1 MRSSILCLV
10 AVAGCASAAPSS
22 PGSPAS
28 THATESGVFV
38 RLNQESQA
46 VSVSIDAPA
55 KKVWSVLPR
64 VYEQLGIKA
73 DFADD
78 AAMAIGANSFTASR
92 LDGKRTSEFVR
103 CGNQGS
109 GPSSGAMF
117 RTRLSIASRV
127 VATQGRT
134 EILSEV
140 TGTATPVEG
149 TSTGM
154 VTCASTGLIELRIR
168 ELTLAAIA
176 EG

>member
-1 MRSSILCLV
+1 M
-10 AVAGCASAAPSS
+10 
-22 PGSPAS
+22 
-28 THATESGVFV
+28 FV

>member
-22 PGSPAS
+22 PGAPAS
-28 THATESGVFV
+28 THATESGVLI

-55 KKVWSVLPR
+55 AKVWSVLPR

-78 AAMAIGANSFTASR
+78 AAMSIGANSFTASR
-92 LDGKRTSEFVR
+92 LDGKRISEFVR

-109 GPSSGAMF
+109 GPSSGGMF
-117 RTRLSIASRV
+117 RTRLSILSRV
-127 VATQGRT
+127 VAIQGKA

-154 VTCASTGLIELRIR
+154 VTCASTGMIEVRIR
-168 ELTLAAIA
+168 ELTLAALA
-176 EG
+176 AG